1 MKSIVSARIDRQVF
15 VAFLLILMLLLG
27 ASALVAAEKT
37 VKGAVEKPAAV
48 VPAAGKESVSPA
60 SAEGQ
65 NLEKLLFTLNET
77 LEENRKIRQNMRDLQ
92 AAFEKVTVEKS
103 DLTNQMRKVEQ
114 FTIQRTRDSNKA
126 IEDLKGQLETS
137 QKEIQKFQTESE
149 QAAENRKKAEA
160 ELAKLNEQNT
170 KLQELLKG
178 AILES
183 ERAEILGRMKKNDEQ
198 VQKAVTLLSGMDVE
212 NVELRDQLVR
222 SYFELGNICY
232 DLGRYDEAILQFQRA
247 LRWNPNH
254 AWAHHNLAI
263 VYDYHI
269 NDSKKARDEYQA
281 YLNLKPAGEE
291 AGKVRVRL
299 WELKQLVRI
308 EPDRPIREDFDMMQ
322 KEQRGKV

>member
-137 QKEIQKFQTESE
+137 QKE
-149 QAAENRKKAEA
+149 
-160 ELAKLNEQNT
+160 
-170 KLQELLKG
+170 
-178 AILES
+178 
-183 ERAEILGRMKKNDEQ
+183 
-198 VQKAVTLLSGMDVE
+198 
-212 NVELRDQLVR
+212 
-222 SYFELGNICY
+222 
-232 DLGRYDEAILQFQRA
+232 
-247 LRWNPNH
+247 
-254 AWAHHNLAI
+254 
-263 VYDYHI
+263 
-269 NDSKKARDEYQA
+269 
-281 YLNLKPAGEE
+281 
-291 AGKVRVRL
+291 
-299 WELKQLVRI
+299 
-308 EPDRPIREDFDMMQ
+308 
-322 KEQRGKV
+322 